1 MLLHKLISAE
11 VPVISLSDDIEYIR
25 SLFFS
30 SGLRQLPVVE
40 AGRYLGLLE
49 QDEIGEHED
58 EVAELTPQLYEHFRP
73 AISILAHPFE
83 ALRVLH
89 EHELTVLPVLL
100 EDGEY
105 AGALSR
111 EALVDY
117 LIEASGTDL
126 AGGIIVL
133 EMDPRDYSLAQI
145 ARICENEQVMVLGV
159 YTITNPASSKL
170 EVSIKTN
177 SLDLA
182 AVVQALE
189 RFEYTVVN
197 TYGDRKIENDIMDR
211 YKLLMNYLNM

>member
-1 MLLHKLISAE
+1 MLLNKLISAE
-11 VPVISLSDDIEYIR
+11 VPVISLSDDLEYIR

-30 SGLRQLPVVE
+30 SELRQLPVVDS
-40 AGRYLGLLE
+40 GRYVGLLE
-49 QDEIGEHED
+49 QDELGEHED
-58 EVAELTPQLYEHFRP
+58 EVVELTPQLYEHFRP

-89 EHELTVLPVLL
+89 EHELTVLPVLF

-105 AGALSR
+105 AGSLTR
-111 EALVDY
+111 DGLVAY
-117 LIEASGTDL
+117 LIEASGTDV

-159 YTITNPASSKL
+159 YTLTNPATSKL

-177 SLDLA
+177 SMDLA

-189 RFEYTVVN
+189 RFEYTVMN

>member
-1 MLLHKLISAE
+1 MLLNKLISTD
-11 VPVISLSDDIEYIR
+11 VPVIGGSDDIEYIR

-30 SGLRQLPVVE
+30 SELRQLPVIE
-40 AGRYLGLLE
+40 SGHYMGLLE
-49 QDEIGEHED
+49 QDEIGDTENEI
-58 EVAELTPQLYEHFRP
+58 VELTPQLYEHFRP

-89 EHELTVLPVLL
+89 EHDLSILPVLF

-105 AGALSR
+105 AGSLTR
-111 EALVDY
+111 EGLVDY
-117 LIEASGTDL
+117 LIEATGTDVS
-126 AGGIIVL
+126 GGIIVL

-159 YTITNPASSKL
+159 HTLTNAATSKL
-170 EVSIKTN
+170 EVTVKTN

-189 RFEYTVVN
+189 RFEYTVVD

>member
-1 MLLHKLISAE
+1 MLLNKLISAE
-11 VPVISLSDDIEYIR
+11 VPVISLSDDLEYIR

-30 SGLRQLPVVE
+30 SELRQLPVVDS
-40 AGRYLGLLE
+40 GRYVGLLE
-49 QDEIGEHED
+49 QDELGEHED
-58 EVAELTPQLYEHFRP
+58 EVVELTPQLYEHFRP

-89 EHELTVLPVLL
+89 EHELTVLPVLF

-105 AGALSR
+105 AGSLTR
-111 EALVDY
+111 DGLVAY
-117 LIEASGTDL
+117 LIEASGTDV

-145 ARICENEQVMVLGV
+145 SRICENEQVMVLGV
-159 YTITNPASSKL
+159 YTLTNPATSKL

-177 SLDLA
+177 SMDLA

-189 RFEYTVVN
+189 RFEYTVMN